1 MFMTLLI
8 SCVALDKS
16 LYLSGPG
23 GDDDDEDDAY
33 NDDGDDVQD

>member
-1 MFMTLLI
+1 MSMTLLI

-23 GDDDDEDDAY
+23 GDGDDDDAY
-33 NDDGDDVQD
+33 NGDGDDV